1 MAHVPGGP
9 RGCRPARPVRGLRA
23 GMPFCV
29 TISVVMQEGPVMR
42 SPGPV
47 NGEIPGYGEDP
58 VDHRPPDLPHSRFLP
73 H

>member
-1 MAHVPGGP
+1 
-9 RGCRPARPVRGLRA
+9 
-23 GMPFCV
+23 MPFCV
-29 TISVVMQEGPVMR
+29 TISVVVQEGPVMR

-58 VDHRPPDLPHSRFLP
+58 VDHRPPDLPQSRFLP